1 MLLQPE
7 DPDHDCE
14 LCDGGEAG
22 AEREDPPEEVA
33 VPDVE
38 DEVGH
43 GHGRRGVEGD
53 GQQRLDRGEHGQA
66 RQEPDLKCCC
76 QSFKFKELQA

>member
-1 MLLQPE
+1 MYIFQNKNVDRRISNVLLQPE

-43 GHGRRGVEGD
+43 GHSRRGVEGD
-53 GQQRLDRGEHGQA
+53 GEQRLDGGEH
-66 RQEPDLKCCC
+66 
-76 QSFKFKELQA
+76 